1 MHLIAVVV
9 ELKEGRKV
17 VILNNKRVY
26 VSTEEG
32 PLEPGS
38 ASWLWSMPPVGS
50 RIRGCAF
57 YCGSVTE
64 APQWSKGF

>member
-26 VSTEEG
+26 ISTEEG

-38 ASWLWSMPPVGS
+38 ASWLWYIIVHGSVMWS
-50 RIRGCAF
+50 RIQ
-57 YCGSVTE
+57 T
-64 APQWSKGF
+64 Q

>member
-1 MHLIAVVV
+1 MHLIAAVV

-26 VSTEEG
+26 ISTEEG

-38 ASWLWSMPPVGS
+38 ASWLWYIIVHGSVMWS
-50 RIRGCAF
+50 RI
-57 YCGSVTE
+57 
-64 APQWSKGF
+64 